1 MTLHELLRIVQTVV
15 PALVSL
21 VAVRWVFFKVLRI
34 ANEKEIVDNPEARK
48 LQKEPVPVLGG
59 IAVLFGVLC
68 GLLTGCALIGT
79 DGTTVFLKHQDV
91 WQIMGN
97 LLPVVLG
104 MGVMV
109 YVGVMDDI
117 IGVKPSHRIL
127 VEVLTILGLIYGSGA
142 CVNDLHGVWDIHH
155 FNWSIAVPL
164 TVFAGVAIINA
175 INMVDGVNGLSS
187 GLCMVY
193 CAVFG
198 VAFARSSDWVNA
210 VLAFSMV
217 GSLFPFFVHNVFGK
231 TSRMFIG
238 DAGAMVMGILL
249 TWFTI
254 SILRSDTFIGWM
266 NYKLDICLVA
276 LCLAIMS
283 VPLADLARVTVMR
296 AVRGKNPFAA
306 DKTHLHHALIAAG
319 MSHLITTLVEIL
331 LDLMVVGI
339 FVVGY
344 KMKLSIT
351 NQLYLVCVSGAV
363 LVWGTYA
370 FLNYHATHKTRTYE
384 KLKNLSRHSQ
394 WEQKKWW
401 LRFQTWLDEPNW

>member
-34 ANEKEIVDNPEARK
+34 AKEKNVVDNPEARK
-48 LQKEPVPVLGG
+48 LQKEPVPVMGG

-68 GLLTGCALIGT
+68 GLLVGCCLIGT
-79 DGTTVFLKHQDV
+79 DGATVFMHRQDI
-91 WQIMGN
+91 WQIMGS

-104 MGVMV
+104 MGIMV
-109 YVGVMDDI
+109 YTGVMDDI
-117 IGVKPSHRIL
+117 IGVKPSHRIMI
-127 VEVLTILGLIYGSGA
+127 EVLTILGLIYGSGA
-142 CVNDLHGVWDIHH
+142 CVDDLHGVWDIYH
-155 FNWSIAVPL
+155 FNWCIAVPL

-210 VLAFSMV
+210 VLAFCMV
-217 GSLFPFFVHNVFGK
+217 GALLPFFVHNVFGK
-231 TSRMFIG
+231 KSRMFIG
-238 DAGAMVMGILL
+238 DAGAMVMGILM

-254 SILRSDTFIGWM
+254 SILRSDTFVGWTY
-266 NYKLDICLVA
+266 YKLDICLVA

-296 AVRGKNPFAA
+296 AFRGKNPFAA

-331 LDLMVVGI
+331 LDLMVVCI

-370 FLNYHATHKTRTYE
+370 FLSYHAIHKTRTYE
-384 KLKNLSRHSQ
+384 KMKNLSRHSQ

-401 LRFQTWLDEPNW
+401 LRFQTWLDEPNR